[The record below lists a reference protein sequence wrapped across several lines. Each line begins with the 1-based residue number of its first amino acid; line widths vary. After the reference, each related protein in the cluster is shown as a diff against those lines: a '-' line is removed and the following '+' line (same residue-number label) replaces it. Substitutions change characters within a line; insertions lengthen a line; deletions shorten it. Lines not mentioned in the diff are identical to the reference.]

1 MNKSKQYVNML
12 AGTDEQTL
20 NKIAE
25 YEKEGKF
32 NDHLDTNPAPYIPVT
47 KDYKYLP
54 KGIFAKTKRVF
65 QTAFVINPFCRETNK
80 LFATEV
86 VGKENLKGIKSAI
99 VVCNHINKLDCMAVK
114 YALSPRKTYFTAA
127 EFNNMSGFV
136 GETMRAGR
144 MLPMSSNLQAQKN
157 FLSTTKR
164 ILKSNNMEGFL
175 GDMMRAGGLLPM
187 STNFGAQKNFLKT
200 TEQLLRGKN
209 FITFF
214 PERAEWWCY
223 EKPRPQFD
231 GAYKVA
237 VQNNVPVLPVFIT
250 FRGTEESRKSP
261 TGIKQFV
268 VNILKPIYP
277 STKLTAKEN
286 VKVMKAN
293 CDEQWWQTYEN
304 FYHKKREQL

>member
-1 MNKSKQYVNML
+1 MNKIKQYVNML

-54 KGIFAKTKRVF
+54 KGIFAKTKRAF

-99 VVCNHINKLDCMAVK
+99 IVCNHVNKLDCMAVR

-127 EFNNMSGFV
+127 EF
-136 GETMRAGR
+136 
-144 MLPMSSNLQAQKN
+144 
-157 FLSTTKR
+157 
-164 ILKSNNMEGFL
+164 NNMEGFL

-277 STKLTAKEN
+277 STKHTAKEN

-304 FYHKKREQL
+304 FYYKKREQL